1 MRAKLEDNTQEALQF
16 LLLGGAIVLGIRL
29 LIAGADHLI
38 GGSGDA
44 ALQDVISDHRRGFLL
59 PANNWTIGAAAIE
72 GRLAMALLLS
82 IGGGI
87 LFSLI
92 GASIAAIAGRRTI
105 PAAVIAARWGL
116 VIFLFLGIY

>member
-29 LIAGADHLI
+29 LIAGAEHLI
-38 GGSGDA
+38 GGSSDA
-44 ALQDVISDHRRGFLL
+44 VLQEAITYHRTGWLL
-59 PANNWTIGAAAIE
+59 PATYWTIGAAAIE

-82 IGGGI
+82 IGAGI

-92 GASIAAIAGRRTI
+92 GAALAAITGRRPI

-116 VIFLFLGIY
+116 VIFL